1 MNLLGQTILQQRTEI
16 EEFFIMALDSCKK
29 EIDGME
35 RGRGHADEKEQR
47 SYGEKVDI
55 EELLPKDKQRIL
67 TNLYTKLAFG
77 MK

>member
-1 MNLLGQTILQQRTEI
+1 
-16 EEFFIMALDSCKK
+16 
-29 EIDGME
+29 ME
-35 RGRGHADEKEQR
+35 RGKTTQEEKEQK

-77 MK
+77 MKWVFVQEFDNFYFWFA

>member
-1 MNLLGQTILQQRTEI
+1 MNILGEAILEQRSEI

-29 EIDGME
+29 EIERMEGGM
-35 RGRGHADEKEQR
+35 GDVDEKEEK

-67 TNLYTKLAFG
+67 ANLYTKLAFG

>member
-1 MNLLGQTILQQRTEI
+1 
-16 EEFFIMALDSCKK
+16 MALDSCKK
-29 EIDGME
+29 EIEAME
-35 RGRGHADEKEQR
+35 RGRPGHGDEKEQK

>member
-1 MNLLGQTILQQRTEI
+1 MNILGQTILEQRSEI

-29 EIDGME
+29 EIERME
-35 RGRGHADEKEQR
+35 GGRSDVDEKEQK